1 MENRLKERLTGAAI
15 LVALVV
21 MLVPEMFHG
30 QRGEVAPTA
39 GSSGEGPP
47 ERSITIDLSN
57 GATRAGPLQ
66 STPASG
72 SAAYQPIPLPRSEQP
87 AAPKII
93 APPGAGSANRPAP
106 TPPVSA
112 SPVTEPPVTAAP
124 AAAAPAS
131 VWADTEEHAA
141 AAPQA
146 DAPPAPKALAPA
158 PAANSHS
165 STAVP
170 SHAAAPG
177 GWSVQLGLF
186 ANRDNAERLMRSA
199 QAMGF
204 AVRVSNADAKG
215 RYRVYAS
222 GMADRVAAEAYA
234 QRLKEQGLSAA
245 VVTAP

>member
-57 GATRAGPLQ
+57 GATRSGPLQ

-72 SAAYQPIPLPRSEQP
+72 GAVYQPIPLPRSEQP

-93 APPGAGSANRPAP
+93 TPPGTGSANRPAS
-106 TPPVSA
+106 TPPMSA
-112 SPVTEPPVTAAP
+112 SPVTEPPVTAAQP
-124 AAAAPAS
+124 TAPAS
-131 VWADTEEHAA
+131 AWADTEQHAA

-170 SHAAAPG
+170 SHAAAQG

-199 QAMGF
+199 QAKGF

>member
-1 MENRLKERLTGAAI
+1 MKRLLVGIATVAVGAIGSVDVCTRPDPWGGNA
-15 LVALVV
+15 VMTTEEETAASRVKAPDEEVV
-21 MLVPEMFHG
+21 VDRH
-30 QRGEVAPTA
+30 
-39 GSSGEGPP
+39 SS
-47 ERSITIDLSN
+47 
-57 GATRAGPLQ
+57 
-66 STPASG
+66 
-72 SAAYQPIPLPRSEQP
+72 
-87 AAPKII
+87 
-93 APPGAGSANRPAP
+93 
-106 TPPVSA
+106 
-112 SPVTEPPVTAAP
+112 PVTAAQ
-124 AAAAPAS
+124 ATAPAS
-131 VWADTEEHAA
+131 AWADTEEHAA
-141 AAPQA
+141 AASQA

-170 SHAAAPG
+170 SHAAAQG

-199 QAMGF
+199 QAKGF